1 MLIGYKLKQM
11 RLNKMRG
18 LVLVLMMFFCSVVK
32 AQSTKHLFLPHYDE
46 KKIHYGFHLSVNH
59 SSFRAVHSD
68 WFLQNDTITYLRGS
82 GQSGFGLG
90 FIFNFRLFEYGDFRF
105 LPTVAFYNRSIQYGV
120 KGQEE
125 QVEALFQSS
134 YVNLPL
140 MFKYKA
146 KRRSNARV
154 YMVGGVNMGFQVGGK
169 KKKKS
174 DDQLL
179 LKSYDISL
187 EYGVG
192 MDMYQEFFKFAPEL
206 RFSLGLTNL
215 LDPTDNIYSKPMD
228 KLTSYTVTLY
238 LMFE

>member
-1 MLIGYKLKQM
+1 M
-11 RLNKMRG
+11 NWSKMRF
-18 LVLVLMMFFCSVVK
+18 LITLIVVFIGFGAK

-46 KKIHYGFHLSVNH
+46 KKIHYGFHLSLNH

-68 WFLQNDTITYLRGS
+68 YFLQNDTITYLRGS
-82 GQSGFGLG
+82 GQQGFGLG
-90 FIFNFRLFEYGDFRF
+90 FIFNFRVFNYGDVRF

-120 KGQEE
+120 KGVDEE
-125 QVEALFQSS
+125 VVALFQTT
-134 YVNLPL
+134 YINLPL

-154 YMVGGVNMGFQVGGK
+154 YMVGGMNFGFQVGSK
-169 KKKKS
+169 KKGES

-179 LKSYDISL
+179 LKSHDISL

-192 MDMYQEFFKFAPEL
+192 MDMYQEYFKFAPEL

-215 LDPTDNIYSKPMD
+215 LEPTDNIYSRPMD

>member
-1 MLIGYKLKQM
+1 M
-11 RLNKMRG
+11 RDIVGIRISKGR
-18 LVLVLMMFFCSVVK
+18 VLRNIMILLTVFLMSKVY
-32 AQSTKHLFLPHYDE
+32 AQSTKHLFLPHYDK

-68 WFLQNDTITYLRGS
+68 WFLENDTITYLRGS
-82 GQSGFGLG
+82 GQTGFGLG
-90 FIFNFRLFEYGDFRF
+90 FIFNLRLFEYGDARF
-105 LPTVAFYNRSIQYGV
+105 LPTVAFYNRVVQYGV
-120 KGQEE
+120 KGSDE
-125 QVEALFQSS
+125 QVEAIFQSS
-134 YVNLPL
+134 YVNLPFL
-140 MFKYKA
+140 FKYKA

-154 YMVGGVNMGFQVGGK
+154 YMVGGMTAGFEVGGK
-169 KKKKS
+169 KKRKS

-179 LKSYDISL
+179 IRTYDISL

-215 LDPTDNIYSKPMD
+215 LDPTENIYSKPMER
-228 KLTSYTVTLY
+228 LSSYTVTLY

>member
-1 MLIGYKLKQM
+1 MSSKKTRFVITILALFICTGAM
-11 RLNKMRG
+11 
-18 LVLVLMMFFCSVVK
+18 S
-32 AQSTKHLFLPHYDE
+32 QSTKHLFLPHYDE

-68 WFLQNDTITYLRGS
+68 WFLENDTIAYLRGN

-105 LPTVAFYNRSIQYGV
+105 LPTVAFYNRSIEYGV
-120 KGQEE
+120 KG
-125 QVEALFQSS
+125 VDDKVDALFQSS
-134 YVNLPL
+134 YVNLPFL
-140 MFKYKA
+140 FKYKA

-154 YMVGGVNMGFQVGGK
+154 YMVGGMNFGFQVGSK
-169 KKKKS
+169 KKKNS

-179 LKSYDISL
+179 VKSYDVSL

-192 MDMYQEFFKFAPEL
+192 MDMYQEYFKFAPEL

-215 LDPTDNIYSKPMD
+215 LEPTDNIYSRPLD

>member
-1 MLIGYKLKQM
+1 MSV
-11 RLNKMRG
+11 NKIKG
-18 LVLVLMMFFCSVVK
+18 VVVVLLMFISFGAMS
-32 AQSTKHLFLPHYDE
+32 QSTKHLFLPHYDK

-59 SSFRAVHSD
+59 TAFRTVHSD
-68 WFLQNDTITYLRGS
+68 WFLKNDTITYLRGT
-82 GQSGFGLG
+82 GQMGFGLG
-90 FIFNFRLFEYGDFRF
+90 FVFNFRIFEYGDFRF
-105 LPTVAFYNRSIQYGV
+105 LPTVAFYNRAIEYGV
-120 KGQEE
+120 KGQDE

-134 YVNLPL
+134 YVNLPF

-154 YMVGGVNMGFQVGGK
+154 YMVGGVNMGFQVGSK
-169 KKKKS
+169 KKAKS

-179 LKSYDISL
+179 LKSYDVSL

-215 LDPTDNIYSKPMD
+215 LDKTDNVHSKPMD

>member
-1 MLIGYKLKQM
+1 MSRNIM
-11 RLNKMRG
+11 RFVVV
-18 LVLVLMMFFCSVVK
+18 VLVVFIYTKSMS
-32 AQSTKHLFLPHYDE
+32 QSTKHLFLPHYDE

-59 SSFRAVHSD
+59 SSLRAVHSD
-68 WFLQNDTITYLRGS
+68 WFLQNDTISYLRGS

-105 LPTVAFYNRSIQYGV
+105 LPTVAFYNRAIQYGV
-120 KGQEE
+120 KGVDSE
-125 QVEALFQSS
+125 VEALFQSS
-134 YVNLPL
+134 YVNLPFL
-140 MFKYKA
+140 FKYKA

-154 YMVGGVNMGFQVGGK
+154 YMVGGMNFGFQAGSK

-179 LKSYDISL
+179 LKTYDVSL

-192 MDMYQEFFKFAPEL
+192 MDMYQEYFKFAPEL

-215 LDPTDNIYSKPMD
+215 LDPTENIYSRPMD